1 MSKYSTGL
9 SEAMIRDYA
18 TRQVPWGPV
27 GYITFKRT
35 YSRLISELGRTE
47 EWHETCARACNG
59 LIEIGALYTQKE
71 IEQLYDF
78 MFHLK
83 GFPSGRALW
92 QLGTETVERLGA
104 NSLCACWL
112 VTCHD
117 LEAFCFAFNQLMLGG
132 GVGFNIQG
140 EYVYQL
146 PPVKF
151 DPPVKRIDS
160 SDCDLIVPD
169 NREGWVDLLRR
180 VFQAFFVDGK
190 PLTYSTQCIRAA
202 GKEIMSF
209 GGIASGSEPLVK
221 GIQQIVAILRKRAG
235 QKLRPIDCLDIG
247 NIIGVI
253 VVSGNVRRSAE
264 IMIGDPR
271 DMAFLNAKN
280 WNKQAIP
287 NWRKMSN
294 NAVSCSQISALSPE
308 YWDPYR
314 TDGECYGLINL
325 HNCRRYGR
333 LLDGSDYRP
342 DPGVKGCNPCGEANP
357 EDKEPCN
364 LAEIPL
370 PRINLVTEFPVI
382 ARLLYIA
389 TKTIANY
396 HYLDAATEEVVHRNM
411 RVGIS
416 VTGCRSTPGLTP
428 SHLDRTYLS
437 LEEADKAYSKL
448 LGVPTSVKL
457 TCVKPSGTLSLLPP
471 GVSAGMSTVLNRYLI
486 RRIRFASN
494 DLLVEMCRQNGYHV
508 EPELNLDGTYNHDTT
523 VVEFPLDYGPHATT
537 ESQVDVVNELEYQK
551 MLQTYWADQSISC
564 THYFKPEEVAVIQEW
579 LAVHYSNAVKTCS
592 FMHSK
597 DHGFK
602 QLPLEAVTK
611 EKYLE
616 ICSRV
621 KPITH
626 IADAEE
632 TDMVGSLECESG
644 ACPVK

>member
-1 MSKYSTGL
+1 MTKYSTGL
-9 SEAMIRDYA
+9 PESMIREYS
-18 TRQVPWGPV
+18 TRPVPWGEV
-27 GYITFKRT
+27 GYITSKRT
-35 YSRLISELGRTE
+35 YARLIPERGRTE
-47 EWHETCARACNG
+47 EWYETCARACNG
-59 LIEIGALYTQKE
+59 LIEIGALYTQRE

-78 MFHLK
+78 MFNLK
-83 GFPSGRALW
+83 GCVSGRALW

-132 GVGFNIQG
+132 GVGFNVQA
-140 EYVYQL
+140 EFVYQL
-146 PPVKF
+146 PEVKF
-151 DPPVKRIDS
+151 DPPVKRVDS
-160 SDCDLIVPD
+160 PDCDLIVPD
-169 NREGWVDLLRR
+169 NREGWVNLLRQ
-180 VFQAFFVDGK
+180 VLQSFFVTGK
-190 PLTYSTQCIRAA
+190 PLAYSTQCIRAA
-202 GKEIMSF
+202 GKEIVSF
-209 GGIASGSEPLVK
+209 GGVASGSEPLVR
-221 GIQQIVAILRKRAG
+221 GIKQIIAILRKRAG
-235 QKLRPIDCLDIG
+235 KKLRPIDCVDIG
-247 NIIGVI
+247 NIIGII

-264 IMIGDPR
+264 IMIGDPK
-271 DMAFLNAKN
+271 DLAFLNAKN
-280 WNKQAIP
+280 WNKFTIP

-294 NAVSCSQISALSPE
+294 NAVACNQISDLLPE
-308 YWDPYR
+308 YWDPYN
-314 TDGECYGLINL
+314 TDGECYGLVNL

-333 LLDGSDYRP
+333 LIDGSDYRP

-357 EDKEPCN
+357 EDREPCN
-364 LAEIPL
+364 LAETYL
-370 PRINLVTEFPVI
+370 PRLDLVKEFPLI
-382 ARLLYIA
+382 ARLLYMA

-396 HYLDAATEEVVHRNM
+396 HYLDPETEEVVRRNM

-416 VTGCRSTPGLTP
+416 ITGCRATPGLRVD
-428 SHLDRTYLS
+428 HLDYAYQA
-437 LEEADKAYSKL
+437 LEQADEKYSKL
-448 LGVPTSVKL
+448 LGVPTSIKL

-486 RRIRFASN
+486 RRIRFSSN

-508 EPELNLDGTYNHDTT
+508 EPELNLDGTYNPGTM
-523 VVEFPLDYGPHATT
+523 VVEFPMDYGPHVTPEA
-537 ESQVDVVNELEYQK
+537 SVNVIDELEYQK

-564 THYFKPEEVAVIQEW
+564 THYFKPGEVEIIQEW
-579 LAVHYSNAVKTCS
+579 LAVHYSNSVKTCS

-602 QLPLEAVTK
+602 QLPLEPITK
-611 EKYLE
+611 SQYLD
-616 ICSRV
+616 ICSKV

>member
-1 MSKYSTGL
+1 
-9 SEAMIRDYA
+9 
-18 TRQVPWGPV
+18 
-27 GYITFKRT
+27 
-35 YSRLISELGRTE
+35 
-47 EWHETCARACNG
+47 

-78 MFHLK
+78 MFNLK

-104 NSLCACWL
+104 DSLCNCWL

-117 LEAFCFAFNQLMLGG
+117 LEAFCFAFNELMLGG
-132 GVGFNIQG
+132 GVGFNIQA

-151 DPPVKRIDS
+151 DPPVKRVDS
-160 SDCDLIVPD
+160 PDCDLIVPD
-169 NREGWVDLLRR
+169 NREGWVNLLRR

-190 PLTYSTQCIRAA
+190 PFTYSTQCIRAA
-202 GKEIMSF
+202 GKEIVSF
-209 GGIASGSEPLVK
+209 GGVASGSEPLVL
-221 GIQQIVAILRKRAG
+221 GINQIVAILRRQVG

-247 NIIGVI
+247 NIIGEI

-264 IMIGDPR
+264 IMIGDAR
-271 DMAFLNAKN
+271 DLIFLDAKN
-280 WNKQAIP
+280 WNKHAVP
-287 NWRKMSN
+287 NWRRMSN
-294 NAVSCSQISALSPE
+294 NAVACNHIGELLPE
-308 YWDPYR
+308 YWDPYN
-314 TDGECYGLINL
+314 TDGECYGLVNL

-333 LLDGSDYRP
+333 LIDGSDYRP
-342 DPGVKGCNPCGEANP
+342 DRGVKGCNPCGEANV

-370 PRINLVTEFPVI
+370 PRIDLVHEFPVI
-382 ARLLYIA
+382 ARLLYKA
-389 TKTIANY
+389 TKTVANY
-396 HYLDAATEEVVHRNM
+396 HYLDHETEEVVHRNM

-416 VTGCRSTPGLTP
+416 ITGCRATPGLKP
-428 SHLDRTYLS
+428 HHLNHTYVA
-437 LEEADKAYSKL
+437 LEQADQEYSKL
-448 LGVPTSVKL
+448 LGVPTSAKL
-457 TCVKPSGTLSLLPP
+457 TCGKPSGTLSLLPP
-471 GVSAGMSTVLNRYLI
+471 GIPAGMSAAKNRYLI
-486 RRIRFASN
+486 RRIRFSSN

-508 EPELNLDGTYNHDTT
+508 EPELKLDGTYNHGTM
-523 VVEFPLDYGPHATT
+523 VVEFPMDYGPHAVL
-537 ESQVDVVNELEYQK
+537 EQDVDVINELEYQK

-564 THYFKPEEVAVIQEW
+564 THYFKRGEVETIREW
-579 LAVHYSNAVKTCS
+579 LAVHYANSVKTCS

-602 QLPLEAVTK
+602 QLPQEAIT
-611 EKYLE
+611 EAEYQD

-621 KPITH
+621 KPITN

-632 TDMVGSLECESG
+632 TDLVGSLECESG